1 MDMLSIR
8 SMRVECIHI
17 GFCGELRRQVHF
29 TPIQPYKAHT
39 RWKLPIGC
47 NLPIC
52 GRAVLFMVSRPFPRS
67 LRRQSS

>member
-8 SMRVECIHI
+8 SMRVECIRI

-47 NLPIC
+47 NLRPC
-52 GRAVLFMVSRPFPRS
+52 GVVYG
-67 LRRQSS
+67 